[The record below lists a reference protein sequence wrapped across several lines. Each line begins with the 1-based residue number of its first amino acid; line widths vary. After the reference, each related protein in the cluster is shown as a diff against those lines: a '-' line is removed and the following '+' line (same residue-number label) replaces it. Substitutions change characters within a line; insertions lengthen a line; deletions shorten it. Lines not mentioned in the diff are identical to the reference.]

1 MKKNIFSILILA
13 LVIVNLVLTAIMMFS
28 IVPASKK
35 TNALVTKICSVLD
48 LELEANVAET
58 GEENIPI
65 DQIATYDIADKIT
78 VNLKKD
84 VDGEEHYAVF
94 SVTLSMDKKNDG
106 YKSYGEKIADKE
118 SLIKSEIIDVVSG
131 FTLEEAQ
138 SNRDALQEALKQ
150 QLDKMFDSDFIIKVA
165 FRDIVFQ

>member
-28 IVPASKK
+28 VVPAAKK
-35 TNALVTKICSVLD
+35 TNTLVTQICSVLN
-48 LELEANVAET
+48 LELEASRVED
-58 GEENIPI
+58 GDDSISI
-65 DQIATYDIADKIT
+65 DQIATYDIADKFT

-84 VDGEEHYAVF
+84 TDGQDHFAVF
-94 SVTLSMDKKNDG
+94 SVTLSMDKENEG
-106 YKSYGEKIADKE
+106 YKTYGETISEKE
-118 SLIKSEIIDVVSG
+118 SLIKSEINDAVSE

-138 SNRDALQEALKQ
+138 SNREALQDALKIRM
-150 QLDKMFDSDFIIKVA
+150 DKMFDSDFIIKVA